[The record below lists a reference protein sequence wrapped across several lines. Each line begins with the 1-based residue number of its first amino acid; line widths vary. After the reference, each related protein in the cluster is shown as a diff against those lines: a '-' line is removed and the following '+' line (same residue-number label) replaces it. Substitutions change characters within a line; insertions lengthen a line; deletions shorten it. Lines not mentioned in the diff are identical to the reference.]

1 MSCSGLTRAS
11 KNTRHNLTICTQKAT
26 RFNKGPRRSRC
37 CGQAGHSLSCSG
49 LFFFLSCS
57 GLTRTSMAPRNALR
71 LPEDDGNASTIS
83 AKLSVI
89 PLLSFPCLTR
99 ESKKYKARPYDMHA
113 ESNALQQR
121 FAPQPLMRS
130 SWLQLARFNKDS
142 YRSH

>member
-1 MSCSGLTRAS
+1 MIIKAISYFATPFFMDVREIVGSSPTM
-11 KNTRHNLTICTQKAT
+11 TIIYSS
-26 RFNKGPRRSRC
+26 FLGFPL
-37 CGQAGHSLSCSG
+37 SLVMFR
-49 LFFFLSCS
+49 LFSLLSFPCFLPLSH
-57 GLTRTSMAPRNALR
+57 PRNALR

-130 SWLQLARFNKDS
+130 SWLQFARFNKDS

>member
-1 MSCSGLTRAS
+1 M
-11 KNTRHNLTICTQKAT
+11 IIKAISYFAT
-26 RFNKGPRRSRC
+26 AFFTNDIPRFS
-37 CGQAGHSLSCSG
+37 SLLSFPC
-49 LFFFLSCS
+49 FLPLSH
-57 GLTRTSMAPRNALR
+57 PRNALR

-130 SWLQLARFNKDS
+130 SWLQLARFNKGS
-142 YRSH
+142 RRSLRALKGVPLSSWQQLVSRRGRRSECQRI